1 MRSRLPEMTIV
12 SLSQYANDL
21 NESTYVKAR
30 SRGGKRNQL
39 LALRKL
45 ENALVVGNW
54 LFNAICLIERNW
66 RQDILAG
73 KTDYDLMEA
82 KAFVG
87 HLLGLWYDP
96 FEHLLDYT
104 SGRGCSTGD
113 QPGQFDRN
121 GLDEPQDVVEYWAV
135 DWSKHGKYHEP
146 PHRAGSGLGLSVAWY
161 RDVLGASWY
170 RSACRDGSC
179 WSTRKD
185 RVAGRLLSLR
195 VKRVNR
201 GSA

>member
-1 MRSRLPEMTIV
+1 MAIHHEEDWVRIAALDDQDQIRFTPAFRELMS
-12 SLSQYANDL
+12 DL
-21 NESTYVKAR
+21 
-30 SRGGKRNQL
+30 G
-39 LALRKL
+39 
-45 ENALVVGNW
+45 W
-54 LFNAICLIERNW
+54 
-66 RQDILAG
+66 
-73 KTDYDLMEA
+73 EA

-104 SGRGCSTGD
+104 SGEATCSQD

-161 RDVLGASWY
+161 RDVLRQAGIA
-170 RSACRDGSC
+170 APAATAPAGVQG
-179 WSTRKD
+179 KD